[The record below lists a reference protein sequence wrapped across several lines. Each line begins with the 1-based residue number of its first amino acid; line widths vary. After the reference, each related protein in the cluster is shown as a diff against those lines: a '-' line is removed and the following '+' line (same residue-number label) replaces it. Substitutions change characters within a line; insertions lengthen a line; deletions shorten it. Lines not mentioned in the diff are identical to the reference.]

1 MCGIFCISYFD
12 ASRQIDAEIVRSATD
27 CMTHRGPD
35 DSGYYVAGNMGF
47 GHRRL
52 SIIDLSSGHQPM
64 TNEDGQVITVYNG
77 EIYNYQE
84 IRQELIA
91 KGHIFRTNCD
101 TEVIIHGYEEWGVD
115 CIQRFNGMFA
125 FALWDNRKKRLW
137 VVRDRLG
144 VKPLYY
150 YCDHEVFVCAS
161 EVKPIL
167 KAGVV
172 KPSLNEDV
180 LDAYFSVGYVPGPQ
194 TIFNNIIKV
203 LPGHYLLVQGA
214 KFSDHEYWDF
224 VPDSVR
230 SITFKQAKEEVEELL
245 VDSVRKRLMSDVPLG
260 VFLSGGLDSSAVVG
274 LMNKISHKGQIKTF
288 TIGYHNAYSEEDY
301 AQRVADQFKTEH
313 HVFHL
318 EAEDFLSSLKTLVHF
333 VEEPIVEPAAIA
345 LYHISRLAR
354 ENATVLLSGEGSDEV
369 FGGYFLYRFM
379 QHVDILHAVIPRCLY
394 PLLQTLGARL
404 NQDKYRKYTDWLQLP
419 LEKRYQGTSSYLTST
434 LKAKYY
440 NNNFFA
446 HKSTYLEDS
455 FSDYFNK
462 VKDCDPLMQML
473 YVDTKTWLVDD
484 LLIKADKMTMATS
497 VELRVPFLDYRLVEA
512 SAKLSSGFK
521 IHNGQGKRILKKI
534 AESILPNDIVHRKK
548 KGFPVPTDNWFRGG
562 LMPELQMM
570 VKGLKDNRWFNA
582 HALETSML
590 RHRSGNEDNS
600 KIIMMLLVLAEWQKQ
615 YNLQ

>member
-1 MCGIFCISYFD
+1 MCGIFGIYFYD
-12 ASRQIDAEIVRSATD
+12 SSRPVETSMVKAATD
-27 CMTHRGPD
+27 LMIHRGPD
-35 DSGYYVAGNMGF
+35 DSGYYVAENIGL

-84 IRQELIA
+84 IRQELLV

-115 CIQRFNGMFA
+115 CVQRFNGMFA
-125 FALWDNRKKRLW
+125 FALWDSRKRRLW

-150 YCDHEVFVCAS
+150 YRDHEVFVCSS
-161 EVKPIL
+161 EIKPIL
-167 KAGVV
+167 RSGVV
-172 KPSLNEDV
+172 EPKLNEDV

-194 TIFNNIIKV
+194 TIFKNIKKV
-203 LPGHYLLVQGA
+203 LPGHYLMVEGS
-214 KFSDHEYWDF
+214 KFKDHEYWDF

-230 SITFKQAKEEVEELL
+230 NITFKQAKEEVEELL
-245 VDSVRKRLMSDVPLG
+245 VDSVQKRLMSDVPLG

-274 LMNKISHKGQIKTF
+274 LMNKVSHEGQIKTF

-318 EAEDFLSSLKTLVHF
+318 EADNFLSSLNTLVHF
-333 VEEPIVEPAAIA
+333 AEEPIVEPAAIP
-345 LYHISRLAR
+345 LYHISKLAR
-354 ENATVLLSGEGSDEV
+354 ENAIVLLSGEGSDEV

-379 QHVDILHAVIPRCLY
+379 QNINTLHAVIPKCLY
-394 PLLQTLGARL
+394 PLIQTMGSRL
-404 NQDKYRKYTDWLQLP
+404 PQDKHRKYADWLQLP
-419 LEKRYQGTSSYLTST
+419 LRKRYQGTSSYLTPT
-434 LKAKYY
+434 LKIKYY
-440 NNNFFA
+440 HNDFYPR
-446 HKSTYLEDS
+446 KTTYLEDT
-455 FSDYFNK
+455 FSSYFDR

-484 LLIKADKMTMATS
+484 LLIKADKMTMAAS

-512 SAKLSSGFK
+512 AAKLPSSFK
-521 IHNGQGKRILKKI
+521 IAKGEGKLMLKKI
-534 AESILPNDIVHRKK
+534 MESYLPREIIYRKK
-548 KGFPVPTDNWFRGG
+548 MGFPVPTQSWFKGELVPAIKEIVGRLKGAFWLQPHSLDDLIKHHANG
-562 LMPELQMM
+562 VEDHSKLLM
-570 VKGLKDNRWFNA
+570 
-582 HALETSML
+582 SML
-590 RHRSGNEDNS
+590 VIS
-600 KIIMMLLVLAEWQKQ
+600 EWKKQ
-615 YNLQ
+615 YLQ